1 MIMAEFSCFPTAH
14 WAERFALQTAV
25 HWKRAE
31 SLTENSALFSS
42 IPSHIS
48 WQQLHHLLQQLATQL
63 APEYQNRT
71 FAYVG
76 SHRLAGLLCY
86 LTVIAMGGRIL
97 MLNPAF
103 TEPQQQALLDELA
116 VDYLI
121 HDHHFAKFSEK
132 LTGCKLAEWQPEQPA
147 TLTLTSGS
155 SGNPKAVVHNVQQH
169 LQNAEGVCHALG
181 FCAQHSWLL
190 SLPLFHVSGQG
201 IVWRWL
207 LQGAVLN
214 VNEDKADFYTVLAES
229 SHASLVATQLQ
240 RYLNSADFAN
250 RPDAQTILLGGSHI
264 PSDLNQQ
271 AKQQGLKTYIGYG
284 MTEMASTI
292 CAEQESN
299 DTVGKPLLGR
309 EVKIEHDEIF
319 VKGSCLALG
328 YWQKGRLLPFATRN
342 AWFPTKD
349 KGCWTAE
356 GKLQVL
362 GRLDNMFISG
372 GENIQ
377 PEQIEQ
383 ILYRSNLLKNVIVL
397 PKADDEFGFRPVA
410 FVEFL
415 GEFNPQA
422 VELLQNFA
430 KSTLERFKQPIAY
443 IEIDG
448 QFKQSGIKISRQQLH
463 KHLKTIFSEHYHG
476 E

>member
-14 WAERFALQTAV
+14 WAGHFPQQTAV
-25 HWKRAE
+25 HWKKAE
-31 SLTENSALFSS
+31 SHFENSALLSS
-42 IPSHIS
+42 IPSQIS
-48 WQQLHHLLQQLATQL
+48 WQQLNKLLQQLALQL

-71 FAYVG
+71 FVYVG
-76 SHRLAGLLCY
+76 SHRLIGLLCY

-103 TEPQQQALLDELA
+103 TESQREAILDELA
-116 VDYLI
+116 IDYLI
-121 HDHHFAKFSEK
+121 YDHHFAEFSEK
-132 LTGCKLAEWQPEQPA
+132 LTACDFPIWHPKQPA

-155 SGNPKAVVHNVQQH
+155 SGSPKAVVHNIQQH
-169 LQNAEGVCHALG
+169 LRNAEGVSQALG
-181 FCAQHSWLL
+181 FGAKHSWLL

-214 VNEDKADFYTVLAES
+214 VYEDKADFYTMLAES
-229 SHASLVATQLQ
+229 SHASLVSTQLQ
-240 RYLNSADFAN
+240 RYLNMADFMK
-250 RPDAQTILLGGSHI
+250 RKVAQTILLGGSHI
-264 PSDLNQQ
+264 PPELNRN
-271 AKQQGLKTYIGYG
+271 AKQQGLNTYIGYG

-292 CAEQESN
+292 CASQDSD

-309 EVKIEHDEIF
+309 EVKIECDEIL
-319 VKGSCLALG
+319 VKGCCLALG
-328 YWQKGRLLPFATRN
+328 YWKNGILIPFLKRN
-342 AWFPTKD
+342 GWFPTKD
-349 KGCWTAE
+349 KGRWTAE

-377 PEQIEQ
+377 PEEIEQ

-410 FVEFL
+410 FVDFIEGFS
-415 GEFNPQA
+415 PQA

-430 KSTLERFKQPIAY
+430 KSALERFKQPIAY
-443 IEIDG
+443 IEMEQ
-448 QFKQSGIKISRQQLH
+448 QFKQSGIKVSRQQLH

-476 E
+476 